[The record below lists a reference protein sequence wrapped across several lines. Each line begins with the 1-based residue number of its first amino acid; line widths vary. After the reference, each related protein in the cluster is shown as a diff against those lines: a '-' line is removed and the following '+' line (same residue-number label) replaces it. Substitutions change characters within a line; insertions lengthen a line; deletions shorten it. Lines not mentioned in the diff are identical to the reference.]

1 MVRIHGRRPAAD
13 SKEAALGKAPQAG
26 DLLNGKEKCA
36 FDYFVKKRSAAACAA
51 DHPGYSQLGLLDLH
65 MQRWRRLESC
75 EQALYKALANLR
87 GKRLTFV
94 ALSARKSQRRGAP
107 VAAAVTLLSS
117 LLRALTSAAA
127 ASRKLAKRRGDKAA
141 FQLLRGEA
149 TLLGQALEECPPPL
163 CAEVRCHAAVS
174 GVDDEE
180 NQSRLQE
187 MQKALGATLVQRLLE
202 GWRRFRGEDLDDE
215 DQAVPPPI
223 VDAGFSGDLGD
234 DTRLKVVSML
244 MAVVSRHPSRCA
256 SAICDSVETAL
267 FEAFGKDPQE
277 YRLRA
282 RALLFNLRAA
292 DGALLQQVLHAD
304 IEPSR
309 LVQLPSEELAT
320 TALKAERR
328 AQREKHFRTQVYDKD
343 GPPTCRRDL
352 FGRRLPM
359 KPPQYSAT
367 WGGKEMAPSQGRRF
381 SVGGQRRRFPQRPPG
396 AALQDRGSIAAAVQ
410 DAGSAHQ
417 AICALEEDIAAA
429 SPAVPEMHAAP
440 KCGSSSIP
448 GRQPDDT
455 DLSSE
460 ALKACSLAGA
470 SGACKPYETLVA
482 RPELHGEGMSQSS
495 DSSTDSASS
504 SSSSSSASS
513 IDRVLNARHVGS
525 AAAPVHMAKAICAR
539 SHLAATPAVT
549 KFSAASELVG
559 GRTSCAP
566 RQPSATVDA
575 SSSAAPAMFSQTLLV
590 TEFGLKHRAEGSVFK
605 PAAGACPLSWVISA
619 RVASLVRGP
628 ELSAQEDCTAVAA
641 PPSGL
646 RDRASC
652 QTTKRVAHA
661 KDVEAD
667 AAHRTLTRKRHRQDS
682 PTAPTDAK
690 RSGQASRKH
699 GPPAAGS
706 AKTPSAKTA
715 RRSMSPRT
723 SSTAAGP
730 QQPQQS
736 AAPSKASS
744 SGDARTPPLSTTT
757 GVARSEAND
766 DDETGGVWV
775 LQRVGKRLCR
785 RVLLDAD
792 AAHQSG
798 VLDTVPAASRSAPDP
813 ASTDLADATTKSA
826 GVRDCQRSSKAVRAF
841 RAGA

>member
-590 TEFGLKHRAEGSVFK
+590 T
-605 PAAGACPLSWVISA
+605 
-619 RVASLVRGP
+619 
-628 ELSAQEDCTAVAA
+628 AVAA